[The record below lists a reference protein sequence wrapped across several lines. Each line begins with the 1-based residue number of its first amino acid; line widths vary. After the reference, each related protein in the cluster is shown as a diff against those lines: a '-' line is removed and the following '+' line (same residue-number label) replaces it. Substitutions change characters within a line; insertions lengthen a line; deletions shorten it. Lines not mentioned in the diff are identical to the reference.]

1 MNENSLARVL
11 LVDDE
16 KEFVQTL
23 AERLKT
29 RGLSVST
36 AASGPE
42 ALAKLEPLE
51 FDVIIIDL
59 SMPKM
64 GGMDVLRRIKE
75 LDLDSEVIILTGYG
89 TINAG
94 VEAMKEGAY
103 DFLEKPIQISHLF
116 EKVLEAT
123 KSRNIKHDERSRQ
136 NIGKITANFGW

>member
-36 AASGPE
+36 AASGPK
-42 ALAKLEPLE
+42 ALAKLELLE
-51 FDVIIIDL
+51 FDVIIIDM
-59 SMPKM
+59 SMPEM
-64 GGMDVLRRIKE
+64 GGIDVLRRIKQ

-89 TINAG
+89 TINTG
-94 VEAMKEGAY
+94 VEAMKEGAF
-103 DFLEKPIQISHLF
+103 DFLEKPIQISLLF

-123 KSRNIKHDERSRQ
+123 KRRNIKHDERSRLD
-136 NIGKITANFGW
+136 IKKIAANLGW

>member
-36 AASGPE
+36 AANGPK
-42 ALAKLEPLE
+42 ALAKLELLE

-59 SMPKM
+59 SMPEM
-64 GGMDVLRRIKE
+64 GGIDVLRHIKG

-94 VEAMKEGAY
+94 VEAMKEGAF
-103 DFLEKPIQISHLF
+103 DFLEKPIQISQLF

-123 KSRNIKHDERSRQ
+123 RRRNVKHDERNRLD
-136 NIGKITANFGW
+136 IKKITANSSW

>member
-36 AASGPE
+36 AANGPK
-42 ALAKLEPLE
+42 ALAKLELLE

-59 SMPKM
+59 SMPEM
-64 GGMDVLRRIKE
+64 GGIDVLRHIKG

-94 VEAMKEGAY
+94 VEAMKEGAF
-103 DFLEKPIQISHLF
+103 DFLEKPIQISQLF

-123 KSRNIKHDERSRQ
+123 RRRNVKHDERNRLD
-136 NIGKITANFGW
+136 IRKITANSSW